1 MWFIV
6 CIFVAANAFPID
18 STIRTPNGIKRFD
31 ELKVGDFIESDYGT
45 YEPILGFS
53 DYYTDRI
60 KRYGRINGVYVD
72 PKRYIFTKNG
82 ALPVFNVSSGVQL
95 SNSVFVESIF
105 NEVKRGFIM
114 PVTWSFSCIVEDIKV
129 SQAIHTMDNYKIDVI
144 VQEFCGSLL
153 YNFCHLTGI
162 NISKTV
168 YFRRFRRQG
177 ARINNFLTNIF
188 YYESSS
194 TTYIQFWAVTG
205 SLLSILFAFPFMSL
219 FMIIIYKIQKWYC
232 RSLLNTYQKYK
243 C

>member
-1 MWFIV
+1 MWVIV

-144 VQEFCGSLL
+144 VQEFCGSMW

-162 NISKTV
+162 HVSEASL
-168 YFRRFRRQG
+168 RRFKRQG
-177 ARINNFLTNIF
+177 RRLFYFSTNRF
-188 YYESSS
+188 MYESSS
-194 TTYIQFWAVTG
+194 TVHIQFVAVVG
-205 SLLSILFAFPFMSL
+205 SLLSILGTFPLMSL
-219 FMIIIYKIQKWYC
+219 FMIIIYKIQKKYC
-232 RSLLNTYQKYK
+232 RSQV
-243 C
+243 

>member
-6 CIFVAANAFPID
+6 CIFVVANAFPND

-60 KRYGRINGVYVD
+60 KRYGRINGVYID

-82 ALPVFNVSSGVQL
+82 PLPVFNVSSGVQL
-95 SNSVFVESIF
+95 SNGGYVHHLF

-114 PVTWSFSCIVEDIKV
+114 PVTRSFSCIVGDIKV
-129 SQAIHTMDNYKIDVI
+129 SQAIHTFDKYKVDVI
-144 VQEFCGSLL
+144 VQEFCGSMW

-162 NISKTV
+162 HISKQ
-168 YFRRFRRQG
+168 YFRRFKGQGRRMVY
-177 ARINNFLTNIF
+177 FLANLI
-188 YYESSS
+188 YYESASA
-194 TTYIQFWAVTG
+194 TYFQFWTVAG
-205 SLLSILFAFPFMSL
+205 LLLNIMFAFPFMSL
-219 FMIIIYKIQKWYC
+219 FMIILYKIQMWYC
-232 RSLLNTYQKYK
+232 RSN
-243 C
+243 